1 MDTPISRFGG
11 TAMKVLNGRVLISAV
26 YVAMIGT
33 SFPIQNLG
41 DASAKAIFDCQLRT
55 TSQ

>member
-33 SFPIQNLG
+33 SFRIQNLG